1 MTFACTS
8 EQERTNWMTNIHLGS
23 LASSSATKTTTD
35 ALISLASALPP
46 PFIPTSG
53 SGISQRDDDL
63 VSNASSAGSS
73 ASGQTFCLTIATA
86 TATAFATNGTNSCC
100 SWPGVPKPP
109 GSIRCGAAWL
119 AQGWFMLLIMAAN
132 VIRDDDNDDSGS
144 VYNVNDTAG
153 YRCFG
158 RCRGC
163 KRNIHGSAS
172 W

>member
-1 MTFACTS
+1 M
-8 EQERTNWMTNIHLGS
+8 HLYHS
-23 LASSSATKTTTD
+23 HRHYLLRSSP
-35 ALISLASALPP
+35 LP
-46 PFIPTSG
+46 
-53 SGISQRDDDL
+53 
-63 VSNASSAGSS
+63 AAAA
-73 ASGQTFCLTIATA
+73 ASGMTILCRMHLLQDHQHQVRQFALTIATA

-100 SWPGVPKPP
+100 PWPGVPKPP

-132 VIRDDDNDDSGS
+132 MIRDDDNDDSGS
-144 VYNVNDTAG
+144 VYNVIDTAG